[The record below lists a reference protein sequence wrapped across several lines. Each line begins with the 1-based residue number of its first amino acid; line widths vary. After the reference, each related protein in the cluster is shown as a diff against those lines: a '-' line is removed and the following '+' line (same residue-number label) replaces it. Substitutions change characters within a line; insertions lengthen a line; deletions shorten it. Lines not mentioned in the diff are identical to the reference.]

1 MRPNFF
7 KWSLISFVL
16 GTFGQ
21 TTSAKEYF
29 DPSLLQAVNGE
40 IPIADTTEMSKGFQ
54 PAGVYR
60 VTININQKKTYI
72 KDIRFE
78 LNKQKEL
85 YPCLTYSD
93 YKKFGINIDKILANA
108 KDNALTKKCVAIND
122 QVQDA
127 VAELDFSKLE
137 LNISI
142 PQIDLIDETVN
153 GVPQEE
159 WDDGIPA
166 LLMQYQ

>member
-60 VTININQKKTYI
+60 VTININQKKT
-72 KDIRFE
+72 
-78 LNKQKEL
+78 
-85 YPCLTYSD
+85 
-93 YKKFGINIDKILANA
+93 
-108 KDNALTKKCVAIND
+108 
-122 QVQDA
+122 
-127 VAELDFSKLE
+127 
-137 LNISI
+137 
-142 PQIDLIDETVN
+142 
-153 GVPQEE
+153 
-159 WDDGIPA
+159 
-166 LLMQYQ
+166 